1 MGPFT
6 IFRINMRT
14 MVRGKYNG
22 TLISPPEDVHRIGE
36 LGKGGNVIIQCL
48 NSRCA
53 IGCLFVQN
61 IIIFTVVSDNEI
73 IIVRLDYFDGAL
85 GNSLIVRLRKIL
97 DFAITKDKIHAL
109 FFYRNKSHS
118 FPGTDKRIENCIASQ
133 DRRISGLPP
142 VEWRKLRRRMQYVF
156 QDPLGALDP
165 RMKILDQVA
174 EPLLIHN
181 IADNSERRDKAAEI
195 LRSMDLKD
203 HTFYRYPFDL
213 SGGQRQRVVLARALV
228 LDPELLVCDE
238 PVSALDVSIQAQV
251 INLLAELTKR
261 MGLTMIFISHDLSIV
276 RHVCERV
283 AVMYLG
289 KIVEL
294 APGELLFDHPAH
306 PYTQALLS
314 AIPVPEPGLERKR
327 TLLKGDPPS
336 PVDLPPGCRFHTRC
350 HLAKQV
356 CSQHIPELKPLRDGQ
371 VVACHVAHG
380 EV

>member
-1 MGPFT
+1 MNTQERVSHVSRPKENGPPLLEATALMKYYKIRVRKGKFVRKQANLKAVDGVSFSVNKGEAFGIVGESGCGKST
-6 IFRINMRT
+6 IARLVLNIDT
-14 MVRGKYNG
+14 P
-22 TLISPPEDVHRIGE
+22 TS
-36 LGKGGNVIIQCL
+36 GNVV
-48 NSRCA
+48 
-53 IGCLFVQN
+53 F
-61 IIIFTVVSDNEI
+61 
-73 IIVRLDYFDGAL
+73 
-85 GNSLIVRLRKIL
+85 
-97 DFAITKDKIHAL
+97 KD
-109 FFYRNKSHS
+109 R
-118 FPGTDKRIENCIASQ
+118 Q
-133 DRRISGLPP
+133 ISGLPP
-142 VEWRKLRRRMQYVF
+142 GEWRKLRQQMQYVF

-165 RMKILDQVA
+165 RMKIFDQVA

-181 IADNSERRDKAAEI
+181 IAGISERRDKAAEI

-203 HTFYRYPFDL
+203 HIFYRYPFEL

-228 LDPELLVCDE
+228 LEPELLVCDE

-261 MGLTMIFISHDLSIV
+261 LGLTMIFISHDLSIV

-294 APGELLFDHPAH
+294 AEGDLLFDSPAH

-314 AIPVPEPGLERKR
+314 AIPVPEPGLKRER

-336 PVDLPPGCRFHTRC
+336 PIDLPPGCRFHTRC
-350 HLAKQV
+350 HLSKQV
-356 CSQHIPELKPLRDGQ
+356 CTQRIPELKPLKDSQ

-380 EV
+380 EA

>member
-1 MGPFT
+1 MNTQEGASHVSRQT
-6 IFRINMRT
+6 
-14 MVRGKYNG
+14 GNG
-22 TLISPPEDVHRIGE
+22 TPLLKATALMKYYKIRRGGWLVRKKVDLKAVDDVSFSVNKGE
-36 LGKGGNVIIQCL
+36 TFGIVGESGCGKSTIARLVL
-48 NSRCA
+48 NIDTPTS
-53 IGCLFVQN
+53 GS
-61 IIIFTVVSDNEI
+61 VVFKG
-73 IIVRLDYFDGAL
+73 R
-85 GNSLIVRLRKIL
+85 
-97 DFAITKDKIHAL
+97 
-109 FFYRNKSHS
+109 
-118 FPGTDKRIENCIASQ
+118 Q
-133 DRRISGLPP
+133 ISGLPP
-142 VEWRKLRRRMQYVF
+142 GEWRKLRRQMQYVF

-165 RMKILDQVA
+165 RMKIFDQVA

-181 IADNSERRDKAAEI
+181 IADMSERRDKTAEI

-228 LDPELLVCDE
+228 LNPELLVCDE

-294 APGELLFDHPAH
+294 AQGELLFDSPAH

-314 AIPVPEPGLERKR
+314 AIPIPEPGLKRER

-350 HLAKQV
+350 HMSKQV
-356 CSQHIPELKPLRDGQ
+356 CTQRIPELKPLKEGRL
-371 VVACHVAHG
+371 VACHVAHG
-380 EV
+380 EG

>member
-1 MGPFT
+1 
-6 IFRINMRT
+6 
-14 MVRGKYNG
+14 
-22 TLISPPEDVHRIGE
+22 
-36 LGKGGNVIIQCL
+36 L
-48 NSRCA
+48 NT
-53 IGCLFVQN
+53 Q
-61 IIIFTVVSDNEI
+61 E
-73 IIVRLDYFDGAL
+73 
-85 GNSLIVRLRKIL
+85 K
-97 DFAITKDKIHAL
+97 
-109 FFYRNKSHS
+109 
-118 FPGTDKRIENCIASQ
+118 ASQ
-133 DRRISGLPP
+133 AACQKENGSPLLETTDLMKYYKIRRGGWLARKKVDLKAVDGVSFSVNKCETFGIVGESGCGKSTIARLVLNIDTPTSGSVLFKDRQISGLPP

-181 IADNSERRDKAAEI
+181 IADNSERHDKAAEI

-203 HTFYRYPFDL
+203 HIFYRYPFEL

-294 APGELLFDHPAH
+294 AQGELLFDRPAH

-314 AIPVPEPGLERKR
+314 AIPIPEPGLKRER
-327 TLLKGDPPS
+327 TFLKGDPPS
-336 PVDLPPGCRFHTRC
+336 PVDLPTGCRFHTRC

-356 CSQHIPELKPLRDGQ
+356 CKERIPELKPLKDGQ
-371 VVACHVAHG
+371 MVACHVTHG
-380 EV
+380 EA

>member
-1 MGPFT
+1 MISQEGASHLSRPRGNEPPLLKATALMKYYQIRRGGWLGRKKADLKAVDSVSFGVSKGETFGIVGESGCGKST
-6 IFRINMRT
+6 IARLVLNIDT
-14 MVRGKYNG
+14 PTSG
-22 TLISPPEDVHRIGE
+22 TVMFKDR
-36 LGKGGNVIIQCL
+36 Q
-48 NSRCA
+48 
-53 IGCLFVQN
+53 
-61 IIIFTVVSDNEI
+61 
-73 IIVRLDYFDGAL
+73 
-85 GNSLIVRLRKIL
+85 
-97 DFAITKDKIHAL
+97 IT
-109 FFYRNKSHS
+109 
-118 FPGTDKRIENCIASQ
+118 
-133 DRRISGLPP
+133 GLPP
-142 VEWRKLRRRMQYVF
+142 IEWRKLRRQMQYVF

-165 RMKILDQVA
+165 RMKIFDQVA

-213 SGGQRQRVVLARALV
+213 SGGQRQRVVLARAMV
-228 LDPELLVCDE
+228 LNPELLVCDE

-294 APGELLFDHPAH
+294 AQGELLFDRPAH

-314 AIPVPEPGLERKR
+314 AIPIPEPGLERKR

-336 PVDLPPGCRFHTRC
+336 PIDLPPGCRFHTRC
-350 HLAKQV
+350 HLARQV
-356 CSQHIPELKPLRDGQ
+356 CKERLPEVKPLRDGQ

-380 EV
+380 ES

>member
-1 MGPFT
+1 MKYYQIRRGGWLDRKKVDLKAVDDVSFSVNKGETFGIVGESGCGKST
-6 IFRINMRT
+6 IARL
-14 MVRGKYNG
+14 V
-22 TLISPPEDVHRIGE
+22 
-36 LGKGGNVIIQCL
+36 L
-48 NSRCA
+48 NIDTPTSGSIEFKDR
-53 IGCLFVQN
+53 Q
-61 IIIFTVVSDNEI
+61 
-73 IIVRLDYFDGAL
+73 
-85 GNSLIVRLRKIL
+85 
-97 DFAITKDKIHAL
+97 IT
-109 FFYRNKSHS
+109 
-118 FPGTDKRIENCIASQ
+118 
-133 DRRISGLPP
+133 GLPP
-142 VEWRKLRRRMQYVF
+142 VEWRKLRRQMQYVF

-181 IADNSERRDKAAEI
+181 ITDNSERRDKAAEM
-195 LRSMDLKD
+195 LLSMDLKD

-228 LDPELLVCDE
+228 IEPELLVCDE

-276 RHVCERV
+276 RHVCEGV

-289 KIVEL
+289 KIVEM
-294 APGELLFDHPAH
+294 AQGELLFDRPAH

-314 AIPVPEPGLERKR
+314 AIPIPEPGLERKR
-327 TLLKGDPPS
+327 ILLKGDPPS
-336 PVDLPPGCRFHTRC
+336 PIDLPPGCRFHTRC
-350 HLAKQV
+350 HMTKQV

-380 EV
+380 EA

>member
-1 MGPFT
+1 MPRQEENGLPLLKASALTKYYKIRRGGWLVRKRADLKAVDDVSFSVNKGETFGIVGESGCGKST
-6 IFRINMRT
+6 IARLVLNIDTPTSGTVAFKD
-14 MVRGKYNG
+14 RG
-22 TLISPPEDVHRIGE
+22 
-36 LGKGGNVIIQCL
+36 
-48 NSRCA
+48 
-53 IGCLFVQN
+53 
-61 IIIFTVVSDNEI
+61 
-73 IIVRLDYFDGAL
+73 
-85 GNSLIVRLRKIL
+85 
-97 DFAITKDKIHAL
+97 
-109 FFYRNKSHS
+109 
-118 FPGTDKRIENCIASQ
+118 
-133 DRRISGLPP
+133 ISGLPSG
-142 VEWRKLRRRMQYVF
+142 EWRKLRRQMQYVF

-165 RMKILDQVA
+165 RMKIFDQVA

-181 IADNSERRDKAAEI
+181 IGDKSERHDKAAEI

-203 HTFYRYPFDL
+203 HTFHHYPFEL

-294 APGELLFDHPAH
+294 AQTELLFDSPVH

-314 AIPVPEPGLERKR
+314 AIPIPEPGIKRKR
-327 TLLKGDPPS
+327 TLLKGEPPS
-336 PVDLPPGCRFHTRC
+336 PVDLPPGCHFHTRC
-350 HLAKQV
+350 HQAIQV
-356 CSQHIPELKPLRDGQ
+356 CTQRMPELKLLRDGQ
-371 VVACHVAHG
+371 AVACHVAHG
-380 EV
+380 ET

>member
-1 MGPFT
+1 M
-6 IFRINMRT
+6 
-14 MVRGKYNG
+14 
-22 TLISPPEDVHRIGE
+22 
-36 LGKGGNVIIQCL
+36 
-48 NSRCA
+48 NS
-53 IGCLFVQN
+53 Q
-61 IIIFTVVSDNEI
+61 E
-73 IIVRLDYFDGAL
+73 
-85 GNSLIVRLRKIL
+85 K
-97 DFAITKDKIHAL
+97 
-109 FFYRNKSHS
+109 
-118 FPGTDKRIENCIASQ
+118 ASQ
-133 DRRISGLPP
+133 VAFQKESGSPLLEATALMKYYKIRRGGWLARKKADLKAVDGVSFSVHKGETLGIVGESGCGKSTIARLVLNIDAPTSGSVAFKDRQITGLAPG
-142 VEWRKLRRRMQYVF
+142 EWRKLRQQMQYVF

-165 RMKILDQVA
+165 RMKIFDQVA

-181 IADNSERRDKAAEI
+181 IADPSERQDKAAEI

-203 HTFYRYPFDL
+203 HIFYRYPFEL

-228 LDPELLVCDE
+228 LEPELLVCDE

-261 MGLTMIFISHDLSIV
+261 LGLTMIFISHDLSIV

-294 APGELLFDHPAH
+294 AEGELLFDNPAH

-314 AIPVPEPGLERKR
+314 AIPIPEPGLKRER

-336 PVDLPPGCRFHTRC
+336 PIDLPPGCRFHTRC
-350 HLAKQV
+350 HQARQV
-356 CSQHIPELKPLRDGQ
+356 CQERIPELKPLRDGQ

-380 EV
+380 EA